1 VRPGH
6 LGRPVDAIDGIT
18 DDVLA
23 CGGRHDWTPDTSC
36 RIRTIV
42 RSASSTLN
50 ARRRASRNAD
60 RVQIRCLIVDDN
72 QPFLDAAR
80 LLLERKGVP
89 VVGVAT
95 TSAEALRLEEQLRP
109 DVVLVD
115 IQLGDESGFD
125 LARRLSG
132 TVVLISTHAQSEYAE
147 EIAAS
152 RAAGFIPKA
161 QLSAS
166 AVLRLS
172 GGPTD

>member
-1 VRPGH
+1 
-6 LGRPVDAIDGIT
+6 
-18 DDVLA
+18 
-23 CGGRHDWTPDTSC
+23 
-36 RIRTIV
+36 
-42 RSASSTLN
+42 
-50 ARRRASRNAD
+50 
-60 RVQIRCLIVDDN
+60 VQIRCLIVDDN

-80 LLLERKGVP
+80 PLLEREGVP

-95 TSAEALRLEEQLRP
+95 TSAEALRLEEQLRL

-132 TVVLISTHAQSEYAE
+132 AMVLISTHAQSEYAE

-166 AVLRLS
+166 AVLRLA